1 MAQHDYSIANQT
13 AASLRTDLNNVLSAI
28 VSNNSGATAPA
39 DTYANMFWYD
49 TTANILKMRNEA
61 DDAWI
66 SLGYL
71 DQTADAF
78 RILDNTQVTN
88 TSGTQTGLLGDQST
102 ATWETG
108 TGTTESLV
116 SPAKVKAAIDSN
128 TADLLAL
135 TALSNTWHPYDRTTV
150 AGSQDGNI
158 YNSAVDGTVASIES
172 PAFEAG
178 YEYMFYFEQVTGS
191 SGATLQAQMHRDDTA
206 SYESLFALTGVTV
219 TVGQGIW
226 GSVII
231 PQPKISRYSHDVL
244 TNIRIFQSTGAA
256 DNIVIDR
263 SYRVSIPWTAGKVK
277 FTWSVGS
284 FNNGKVFMYR
294 RREGIS
300 A

>member
-88 TSGTQTGLLGDQST
+88 TSGTQTGLLGDQAT

-116 SPAKVKAAIDSN
+116 SPAKVKAAIDSQVTTTFVN
-128 TADLLAL
+128 TAIASSSVGAVG
-135 TALSNTWHPYDRTTV
+135 TYAFLSNIGGSSANPGDTEAAANLRYFGIRDTQV
-150 AGSQDGNI
+150 ASAGNI
-158 YNSAVDGTVASIES
+158 YGSAPAAGTWRCMGIAN
-172 PAFEAG
+172 F
-178 YEYMFYFEQVTGS
+178 GS
-191 SGATLQAQMHRDDTA
+191 
-206 SYESLFALTGVTV
+206 GV
-219 TVGQGIW
+219 
-226 GSVII
+226 
-231 PQPKISRYSHDVL
+231 
-244 TNIRIFQSTGAA
+244 STGGTLWLRIA
-256 DNIVIDR
+256 
-263 SYRVSIPWTAGKVK
+263 
-277 FTWSVGS
+277 
-284 FNNGKVFMYR
+284 
-294 RREGIS
+294 
-300 A
+300 

>member
-1 MAQHDYSIANQT
+1 MAKINDTTTFPI
-13 AASLRTDLNNVLSAI
+13 
-28 VSNNSGATAPA
+28 TAPA
-39 DTYANMFWYD
+39 VDDFMPGTDVSDTGNS
-49 TTANILKMRNEA
+49 A
-61 DDAWI
+61 DGETVSFKIGD
-66 SLGYL
+66 
-71 DQTADAF
+71 
-78 RILDNTQVTN
+78 ILDL
-88 TSGTQTGLLGDQST
+88 S
-102 ATWETG
+102 
-108 TGTTESLV
+108 
-116 SPAKVKAAIDSN
+116 
-128 TADLLAL
+128 
-135 TALSNTWHPYDRTTV
+135 ALSNTWHPYDRTTV

-158 YNSAVDGTVASIES
+158 YDSAVDGTVASIES

-191 SGATLQAQMHRDDTA
+191 SGATLQAQMYRDDSA

-244 TNIRIFQSTGAA
+244 TNIRISQSTGAA

-263 SYRVSIPWTAGKVK
+263 SYRVSVPWTAGKVK
-277 FTWSVGS
+277 FAWSAGS
-284 FNNGKVFMYR
+284 FDNGKVFMYR